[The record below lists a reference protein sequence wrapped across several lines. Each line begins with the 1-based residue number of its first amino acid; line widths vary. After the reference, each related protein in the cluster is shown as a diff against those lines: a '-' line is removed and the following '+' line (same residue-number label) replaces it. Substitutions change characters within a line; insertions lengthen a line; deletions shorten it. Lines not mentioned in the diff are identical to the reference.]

1 MVRPDLALMFRAF
14 DKVPP
19 LLEGSDDCQHLLVVD
34 LIVPFDGGQGLGEEG
49 NWVPLFVF
57 RGCLGEDRTCRKV
70 GAVSFDAEGFG
81 WVRRDEDW
89 SGSDTSLQPSKCGA
103 LGFPSGA

>member
-1 MVRPDLALMFRAF
+1 MICPDLTLMFCAL

-49 NWVPLFVF
+49 DRVPLFVF
-57 RGCLGEDRTCRKV
+57 RRYLGEDRTCRKV
-70 GAVSFDAEGFG
+70 GTVGFDAEGSG
-81 WVRRDEDW
+81 QVGRDEDQ
-89 SGSDTSLQPSKCGA
+89 SRSDTSL
-103 LGFPSGA
+103 